1 MDVSRGDRYAQPPA
15 KDDLRTTQARPKY
28 DPSTT
33 QVSQLIKLMGENYM
47 SLKDIMLLF
56 NLNSAKRFR
65 ENYLTPALSDGA
77 IERLYPDQ
85 PRHPKQK
92 YRLTEVAKEW
102 KSANKNS

>member
-1 MDVSRGDRYAQPPA
+1 M
-15 KDDLRTTQARPKY
+15 
-28 DPSTT
+28 
-33 QVSQLIKLMGENYM
+33 IKLMGEDYM

-65 ENYLTPALSDGA
+65 ENYITPALSDGA
-77 IERLYPDQ
+77 IERLYSDQ